1 MKEMSM
7 EELLSCDVSEI
18 DLFCKNGQEV
28 KIPSKG
34 MEKEFINERWVICRG
49 RNDRENKK
57 FMENVEEC
65 YYKNND
71 QSDDEKND
79 KDLSEKSMNK
89 KSRETIL
96 YEWRKHRYNISIT
109 RSIKRGSQQRFSDSE
124 GVSSYCCFD
133 LQPVLDT
140 PYSNVGEKFYKKNTL
155 LLQLFLMMT
164 RMQIVTYVL
173 KLKEIEV

>member
-1 MKEMSM
+1 MMKEMSM

-34 MEKEFINERWVICRG
+34 MEKEFINERWVICGG
-49 RNDRENKK
+49 RNDHENKN

-79 KDLSEKSMNK
+79 KDLIEKSMNK

-133 LQPVLDT
+133 LQQLLDT
-140 PYSNVGEKFYKKNTL
+140 PYSNVGEKFYK
-155 LLQLFLMMT
+155 
-164 RMQIVTYVL
+164 R
-173 KLKEIEV
+173 KLSCYNCF

>member
-1 MKEMSM
+1 M

-96 YEWRKHRYNISIT
+96 YEWRKYRYNISIT
-109 RSIKRGSQQRFSDSE
+109 RSMRRGS
-124 GVSSYCCFD
+124 
-133 LQPVLDT
+133 
-140 PYSNVGEKFYKKNTL
+140 
-155 LLQLFLMMT
+155 
-164 RMQIVTYVL
+164 
-173 KLKEIEV
+173 